1 MTLTQDMD
9 AHITLNL
16 ATPYLDGQI
25 LLERFNAQS
34 KHSWTLT
41 ICGMRIAHETIQLA
55 HVVFEQK
62 RFCKRVFTNHIGHIS
77 LSQTNTSPR

>member
-25 LLERFNAQS
+25 LLEKFNAQS

-41 ICGMRIAHETIQLA
+41 ILWHENCT
-55 HVVFEQK
+55 
-62 RFCKRVFTNHIGHIS
+62 
-77 LSQTNTSPR
+77 

>member
-25 LLERFNAQS
+25 LLEKFNTQS

-55 HVVFEQK
+55 AHVVFEQK
-62 RFCKRVFTNHIGHIS
+62 KFCKRVFTNHIGRIS
-77 LSQTNTSPR
+77 LS